1 MLWLNFIL
9 GSNLILLSFKLI
21 IIPYPDTKE
30 NKLLTKDKTESQH
43 VHIVPW
49 VHSIVCKYS
58 NIKTSK
64 Q

>member
-1 MLWLNFIL
+1 MLWFDFIL
-9 GSNLILLSFKLI
+9 GSNLIFLSFKLI

-49 VHSIVCKYS
+49 VHIIVCKYS